1 MNKTLDTNYKYHIQG
16 LRGISVLL
24 VFLYHCKIELFSN
37 GYLGVDI
44 FFVISGFVITQA
56 IYKDYLNDKFS
67 IDYFFIK
74 RIKRIVPN
82 LFFII
87 TFTYAIYIIFGPP
100 DLSLWP
106 QTISSLF
113 GVSNLWLLNNK
124 KNYFDNIFDD
134 PLGHTWSL
142 GVEEQFYLVYP
153 FLIFFFFKTRRKITY
168 SITALIII
176 ITITLASSLYLEKI
190 KPEYVFYL
198 SPLRFWE
205 FAFGCLIFFISKKNK
220 QNNYL
225 AYFFLIIILIIIF
238 APPPINYINISYIL
252 KNILIV
258 FASGF
263 FIYYSNEYNFIGKKY
278 LASFG
283 NISYS
288 FYLWHLPIIFFLDLY
303 INTKEAT
310 IIGSFFLTLILSILS
325 YRYIENFFKNYKYK
339 NIKIIKFIIIIL
351 ILSLSS
357 LIYIKYFNNNLRE
370 SIRNFFYKINYLEI
384 KHNWNQRM
392 IFENIKISDKKIYEY
407 CTDKSIFFN
416 LDENNLKKECL
427 KNKDNEILF
436 FIEGDSH
443 TAQFVTAFNEINEI
457 NNLYYKHTY
466 NYEFNTNIL
475 NNLSQKYKK
484 IIYVTDVNDIKKLN
498 IIKNEYV
505 NLAKN
510 INILFFNSTPNT
522 LSKSMPFKCI
532 VSQTDC
538 SVIKQEDLQTRD
550 LNNLFN
556 ELNIFQK
563 LNNNRIKIFDSYNE
577 LCPGYSCKVY
587 DKKNDIIY
595 YRDKTHLTIEGAKLL
610 TPSLKG
616 FIYKVYLNPI

>member
-87 TFTYAIYIIFGPP
+87 IFTYAIYIIFGPP

-225 AYFFLIIILIIIF
+225 AYFFLIIILIII
-238 APPPINYINISYIL
+238 
-252 KNILIV
+252 
-258 FASGF
+258 
-263 FIYYSNEYNFIGKKY
+263 
-278 LASFG
+278 
-283 NISYS
+283 
-288 FYLWHLPIIFFLDLY
+288 
-303 INTKEAT
+303 
-310 IIGSFFLTLILSILS
+310 
-325 YRYIENFFKNYKYK
+325 
-339 NIKIIKFIIIIL
+339 
-351 ILSLSS
+351 
-357 LIYIKYFNNNLRE
+357 
-370 SIRNFFYKINYLEI
+370 
-384 KHNWNQRM
+384 
-392 IFENIKISDKKIYEY
+392 
-407 CTDKSIFFN
+407 
-416 LDENNLKKECL
+416 
-427 KNKDNEILF
+427 
-436 FIEGDSH
+436 
-443 TAQFVTAFNEINEI
+443 
-457 NNLYYKHTY
+457 
-466 NYEFNTNIL
+466 EF
-475 NNLSQKYKK
+475 
-484 IIYVTDVNDIKKLN
+484 KKLH
-498 IIKNEYV
+498 
-505 NLAKN
+505 
-510 INILFFNSTPNT
+510 NS
-522 LSKSMPFKCI
+522 
-532 VSQTDC
+532 
-538 SVIKQEDLQTRD
+538 
-550 LNNLFN
+550 LN
-556 ELNIFQK
+556 
-563 LNNNRIKIFDSYNE
+563 
-577 LCPGYSCKVY
+577 
-587 DKKNDIIY
+587 
-595 YRDKTHLTIEGAKLL
+595 
-610 TPSLKG
+610 
-616 FIYKVYLNPI
+616 